1 MKARFL
7 ENQVVRGKR
16 RVDAHHNP
24 TIPCSVLALLLP
36 HGTLLGHQ
44 GILRCCL
51 HAEGMFMWGSHCRS
65 WVSWFLPH
73 HVVSNSPIICTG
85 GGAATGFRPTRAT
98 WHAHRYWVHD
108 FEKWWGM
115 QIHFTT
121 KTCGRVIPLSPAP
134 SRKGLLRV
142 LWFYNLFTVVV
153 ARWDVLMAVTGALG
167 TPCHMGGMRSPCT
180 VGGGDSRG
188 VSAYGTEQEW

>member
-36 HGTLLGHQ
+36 HGTL
-44 GILRCCL
+44 
-51 HAEGMFMWGSHCRS
+51 RS

-85 GGAATGFRPTRAT
+85 GGAATGFRPARAT

-153 ARWDVLMAVTGALG
+153 ARRDVLMAVTGALG